1 MTATYT
7 YPQAL
12 DLLAG
17 VRTLATRKDPT
28 PEQAFLIFCFQHA
41 IGSHAQFFQDL
52 WILHETK
59 NQRDGYFV
67 EFGGA
72 DGVRSSNTLLLERR
86 FGWTGIVAEP
96 ARIWYPAIRNNRT
109 CAVDD
114 RCVWVRSGDRI
125 GFTQPAIALHSTI
138 DHYADGDQ
146 LADTRT
152 DGLRYEVETVSLND
166 LLDHWNAPPTIDYLS
181 IDTEGSELDILSHFD
196 FDRWDVRRISVEHN
210 HTPQRQA
217 LYELLTARGYRRV
230 LEKLSNVDDWYVKAD

>member
-1 MTATYT
+1 MGAQYT

-12 DLLAG
+12 DLLSG
-17 VRTLATRKDPT
+17 VRTLATREGLK
-28 PEQAFLIFCFQHA
+28 PEQAFLVFCFRNA

-59 NQRDGYFV
+59 GQRDGYFV

-72 DGVRSSNTLLLERR
+72 DGVRSSNTLLLERQ

-96 ARIWYPAIRNNRT
+96 ARVWYPAIRDNRA

-114 RCVWVRSGDRI
+114 RCVWIRSGERI
-125 GFTQPAIALHSTI
+125 TFTQPAIALHSTI
-138 DHYADGDQ
+138 ESYADKDG

-152 DGLRYEVETVSLND
+152 DGSRYEVETVSLND
-166 LLDHWNAPPTIDYLS
+166 LLDQWKAPRTIDYLS
-181 IDTEGSELDILSHFD
+181 IDTEGSELDILDHFD

-210 HTPQRQA
+210 HTAQRQT
-217 LYELLTARGYRRV
+217 LFDLLTAKGYRRV
-230 LEKLSNVDDWYVKAD
+230 LETLSNVDDWYVKAS